1 MWQNMPYGYGGY
13 GGYGGMH
20 GGGWLGFGL
29 HSLVWILAIAVIVA
43 VVVWAVRAGSGSAN
57 RHRGE
62 SKTRPTALEILDER
76 YARGE
81 IDREDYL
88 ARKADLDGA

>member
-13 GGYGGMH
+13 GGMH
-20 GGGWLGFGL
+20 GGWLGFGL
-29 HSLVWILAIAVIVA
+29 HSVFWILVIAAVIA
-43 VVVWAVRAGSGSAN
+43 VVVWAVRASNASGGAKTAA
-57 RHRGE
+57 G
-62 SKTRPTALEILDER
+62 TRPSALEILDER

-88 ARKADLDGA
+88 ARKADLGG